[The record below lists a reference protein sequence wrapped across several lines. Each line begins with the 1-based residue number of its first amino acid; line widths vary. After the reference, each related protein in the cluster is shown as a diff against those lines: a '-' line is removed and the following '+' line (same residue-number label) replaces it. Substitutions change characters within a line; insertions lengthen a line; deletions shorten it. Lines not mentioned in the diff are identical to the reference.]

1 MTYDANKL
9 LTNSLG
15 RCVEGLSTAQIKLG
29 LYVDELGRVRTFQGG
44 FASGVSNTLL
54 AMGAYADEFGNIYN
68 RAGEFVERTKEANR
82 ALEEQ
87 EKAVRDAARALE
99 EQEKATA
106 RALEEQEKATSQAL
120 QEQKK
125 AADEAFAGTVD
136 GVSQLSGQ
144 FAVLL
149 GALASADEGFSS
161 LQRGLIS
168 VAEGVSASGQ
178 AFQSLNALQKSAA
191 SFSFAELAN
200 SGKAALATFRGLAV
214 GTTTLR
220 GAFLGLWTAGGP
232 LLPILGAVATGVFAF
247 WATSKAEA
255 NAADLLSES
264 FKKLEAL
271 AKAAGKEIRGVKDA
285 LELGAFAEPKSA
297 LDEAAEKVAAAEK
310 KIEETKARFA
320 ESAGRAGGSGAGF
333 GAAGMLAAALE
344 PLEAERKNAI
354 AEYNDAAK
362 TLVDEARRSQETE
375 SERLEAQKAQFAEIL
390 KYAEAENRGVIER
403 QIAELNVQIAA
414 AKAKEAEAANASA
427 VEAEKSA
434 QAAKA
439 ARDAARQTLFQ
450 STGVD
455 GTESK
460 PVSLADAQADWADA
474 LAAGIVGQKEYDAAL
489 VALTEQTREKLGV
502 EKTAAARLAETTAA
516 LVDAYQ
522 NGALDQAEFDARL
535 AEAREA
541 SLADL
546 GYSDL
551 LARAAESTQKAQT
564 AQERYQAELNKYADA
579 LENGRVNQKE
589 YDKAVA
595 AAKTIFDRE
604 TAAEKATEREKTRSE
619 LGVDAAVEA
628 LKTPLDK
635 FEETTAKIAAAFERG
650 DEKAALEQKAQ
661 TDYARATESQE
672 KTAERAAP
680 KPESEKAAASL
691 REGSVDLYRAQIQGE
706 RSFQTKIGSATERAR
721 KRPRRP
727 FRRRRKRRTRSRR
740 SRRRSRRKR
749 PKNRVFGKKRWRF
762 SNRFATRRRKRGRR
776 RTRRRERSTKSCAT
790 RRRCSANGRR
800 KSGLAGRRARDRFR
814 TNRALGERQ
823 ADFRRFGAARLRRL
837 RRFAA

>member
-1 MTYDANKL
+1 MAGYIETGVKFKVDASDLDVKFARSVESLNASLTTAQRRLGLTYDANKL

-15 RCVEGLSTAQIKLG
+15 QCVEGLSTAQIKLG

-54 AMGAYADEFGNIYN
+54 AMGAYSDEFGNIYN
-68 RAGEFVERTKEANR
+68 RAGEFVERTKEASR

-87 EKAVRDAARALE
+87 EKAARDAARALE

-106 RALEEQEKATSQAL
+106 RALEEQEKATARTL
-120 QEQKK
+120 EEQKK
-125 AADEAFAGTVD
+125 AANEAFGKTVD

-144 FAVLL
+144 FATLL
-149 GALASADEGFSS
+149 AAVATADGGLSEF
-161 LQRGLIS
+161 QRGLIS
-168 VAEGVSASGQ
+168 TAEGVAAAGP
-178 AFQSLNALQKSAA
+178 AFQSLRSMQEAA
-191 SFSFAELAN
+191 GAFSFAELAS
-200 SGKAALATFRGLAV
+200 SGKAAIATFRGLTV

-310 KIEETKARFA
+310 KIEEAKARFA

-333 GAAGMLAAALE
+333 GAAGMLAAFLE

-362 TLVDEARRSQETE
+362 TLVDEARRAQQTE
-375 SERLEAQKAQFAEIL
+375 SERLEAKKAQFAEIL
-390 KYAEAENRGVIER
+390 KYAEAENRGVVER

-434 QAAKA
+434 QAARTQ
-439 ARDAARQTLFQ
+439 RDAARQTLFQ

-455 GTESK
+455 GTETK
-460 PVSLADAQADWADA
+460 PVSLGDAQADWADA

-489 VALTEQTREKLGV
+489 RTLTEQTREKLGV
-502 EKTAAARLAETTAA
+502 EKSAGERLAETTAA
-516 LVDAYQ
+516 LVDAFQ
-522 NGALDQAEFDARL
+522 NGALNQAEFEAKI

-564 AQERYQAELNKYADA
+564 AQERYQAELDKYADA
-579 LENGRVNQKE
+579 LKNGRVNQKE

-604 TAAEKATEREKTRSE
+604 NAADKATEREKTRSE

-650 DEKAALEQKAQ
+650 EVDAQERAALEQKAQ
-661 TDYARATESQE
+661 ADYARATESQE
-672 KTAERAAP
+672 KTAERVAP
-680 KPESEKAAASL
+680 KPESEKAVASL
-691 REGSVDLYRAQIQGE
+691 REGSADLYRAQIQGE
-706 RSFQTKIGSATERAR
+706 RSFQTKIGSATERAAQATAATVPATTQTANAVATVAATVAPKATEESSFWAKALAVLEAIR
-721 KRPRRP
+721 DAATE
-727 FRRRRKRRTRSRR
+727 TRSSSDATAGTLDKILR
-740 SRRRSRRKR
+740 
-749 PKNRVFGKKRWRF
+749 NAAEVFG
-762 SNRFATRRRKRGRR
+762 
-776 RTRRRERSTKSCAT
+776 
-790 RRRCSANGRR
+790 
-800 KSGLAGRRARDRFR
+800 
-814 TNRALGERQ
+814 
-823 ADFRRFGAARLRRL
+823 
-837 RRFAA
+837 

>member
-1 MTYDANKL
+1 MAKFIDVGVKFVADASDLDVKCNKSVEQLNASLTKTQKTLGLTYNENRL
-9 LTNSLG
+9 LTDALG
-15 RCVEGLSTAQIKLG
+15 RCVEGLSTAQIKTG
-29 LYVDELGRVRTFQGG
+29 SWVDELGRVRTHLGG
-44 FASGVSNTLL
+44 FTDGVSRTLL
-54 AMGAYADEFGNIYN
+54 AMGAYSDEIGNIYN
-68 RAGEFVERTKEANR
+68 ASGELIGQT
-82 ALEEQ
+82 
-87 EKAVRDAARALE
+87 EKLARALE
-99 EQEKATA
+99 REEAEGARKAA
-106 RALEEQEKATSQAL
+106 EAERALAEGR
-120 QEQKK
+120 K
-125 AADEAFAGTVD
+125 AADDAFAGTVD

-149 GALASADEGFSS
+149 GALASADDEFSDF
-161 LQRGLIS
+161 QRGLIS
-168 VAEGVSASGQ
+168 VAEGVAAGGQ
-178 AFQSLNALQKSAA
+178 AFQTLRGLKEAVGSV
-191 SFSFAELAN
+191 SFLELTN
-200 SGKAALATFRGLAV
+200 SGKAAIATFRGLSL

-220 GAFLGLWTAGGP
+220 GAFAALRATSGP

-255 NAADLLSES
+255 NSADLLSES

-333 GAAGMLAAALE
+333 GAAGMLAAVLE

-362 TLVDEARRSQETE
+362 TLVDEARRAQQTE
-375 SERLEAQKAQFAEIL
+375 SERLEAQRAQFAEIL

-403 QIAELNVQIAA
+403 QITELTVQIAA

-434 QAAKA
+434 QAAKT
-439 ARDAARQTLFQ
+439 ARDAAWQTLFQ

-489 VALTEQTREKLGV
+489 RTLTEQTREKLGV
-502 EKTAAARLAETTAA
+502 EKTAGERLAETTAA
-516 LVDAYQ
+516 LVDAFQ
-522 NGALDQAEFDARL
+522 NGALDQAEFDAKI

-564 AQERYQAELNKYADA
+564 AQERYQAELDKYADA
-579 LENGRVNQKE
+579 LEKGRVNQKE

-604 TAAEKATEREKTRSE
+604 AAAEKASEREKTRSE
-619 LGVDAAVEA
+619 LGVDAALDA

-650 DEKAALEQKAQ
+650 DVDAQERAALEQKAQ
-661 TDYARATESQE
+661 NEYARATESQE
-672 KTAERAAP
+672 KTAERAAS

-706 RSFQTKIGSATERAR
+706 RSFQTKIGSATERAAQATAATVPATTQTANAVATVAATVAPKATEESSFWAKALEVLESIR
-721 KRPRRP
+721 DAATE
-727 FRRRRKRRTRSRR
+727 TRSSSDATAGTLDKILR
-740 SRRRSRRKR
+740 
-749 PKNRVFGKKRWRF
+749 NAAEVFG
-762 SNRFATRRRKRGRR
+762 
-776 RTRRRERSTKSCAT
+776 
-790 RRRCSANGRR
+790 
-800 KSGLAGRRARDRFR
+800 
-814 TNRALGERQ
+814 
-823 ADFRRFGAARLRRL
+823 
-837 RRFAA
+837 

>member
-1 MTYDANKL
+1 MAGYIETGVKFKVDASDLDVKFARSVESLNASLTTTQRRLGLAYDANKL

-15 RCVEGLSTAQIKLG
+15 QCVEGLSTAQIKLG

-54 AMGAYADEFGNIYN
+54 AMGAYSDEFGNIYN

-87 EKAVRDAARALE
+87 EKAARDAARALE

-106 RALEEQEKATSQAL
+106 RALEEQEKATARAL

-125 AADEAFAGTVD
+125 AADAAFGKTVD

-149 GALASADEGFSS
+149 AALASADDGFSDF
-161 LQRGLIS
+161 QRDLIS
-168 VAEGVSASGQ
+168 VAEGVAAAGQ
-178 AFQSLNALQKSAA
+178 AFQTFRGLKEAIGSV
-191 SFSFAELAN
+191 SFLELTS
-200 SGKAALATFRGLAV
+200 SGKAAIATFRGLSL

-220 GAFLGLWTAGGP
+220 GALVGLRATSGP
-232 LLPILGAVATGVFAF
+232 LLPILGAVATGVLAF
-247 WATSKAEA
+247 WASSKAEA
-255 NAADLLSES
+255 NSADLLSES

-297 LDEAAEKVAAAEK
+297 LDEAAEKLAAAEK

-320 ESAGRAGGSGAGF
+320 EAASNGQGSGAGF
-333 GAAGMLAAALE
+333 GAAGMLAAVLE
-344 PLEAERKNAI
+344 PLESERKNAI

-362 TLVDEARRSQETE
+362 ALVDEARRAQQTE
-375 SERLEAQKAQFAEIL
+375 SERLEAQRAQFAEIL

-427 VEAEKSA
+427 VEAEKAA
-434 QAAKA
+434 QT

-450 STGVD
+450 STDVD
-455 GTESK
+455 GTETK
-460 PVSLADAQADWADA
+460 TVSLADAQADWADA
-474 LAAGIVGQKEYDAAL
+474 LAAGIVGQKEYDVAL
-489 VALTEQTREKLGV
+489 RTLTEQTREKLGV
-502 EKTAAARLAETTAA
+502 EKTAAAQLAETTAA
-516 LVDAYQ
+516 LVDAFQ
-522 NGALDQAEFDARL
+522 NGAINQAEFDARL

-564 AQERYQAELNKYADA
+564 AQERYQAELDKYADA
-579 LENGRVNQKE
+579 LKNGRVNQKE

-604 TAAEKATEREKTRSE
+604 AAAEKASEREKTRSE

-635 FEETTAKIAAAFERG
+635 FNEATAKIAKALEAGQIDKQE
-650 DEKAALEQKAQ
+650 EAALIQKAQ
-661 TDYARATESQE
+661 NEYAKATESQE

-706 RSFQTKIGSATERAR
+706 RSFQTKIGSATERAAQATAATVPATTQTANAVATVAATVAPKATEETSFWTKALAVLESIR
-721 KRPRRP
+721 DAATET
-727 FRRRRKRRTRSRR
+727 RTSSDATAGTLDKILR
-740 SRRRSRRKR
+740 
-749 PKNRVFGKKRWRF
+749 NAAEVFG
-762 SNRFATRRRKRGRR
+762 
-776 RTRRRERSTKSCAT
+776 
-790 RRRCSANGRR
+790 
-800 KSGLAGRRARDRFR
+800 
-814 TNRALGERQ
+814 
-823 ADFRRFGAARLRRL
+823 
-837 RRFAA
+837 

>member
-1 MTYDANKL
+1 MAGYIETGVKFKVDASDLDVKFTRSVEQLNASLTTAQRRLGLTYDANKL

-15 RCVEGLSTAQIKLG
+15 QCVEGLSTAQIKLG

-54 AMGAYADEFGNIYN
+54 AMGAYSDEFGNIYN

-87 EKAVRDAARALE
+87 EKAARDAARALE

-333 GAAGMLAAALE
+333 GAAGMLTAALE

-375 SERLEAQKAQFAEIL
+375 SERLEAQRAQFAEIL

-403 QIAELNVQIAA
+403 QITELTVQIAA

-427 VEAEKSA
+427 VETEKSA

-502 EKTAAARLAETTAA
+502 EKTAGERLVETTAA

-522 NGALDQAEFDARL
+522 NGAINQAEFDARL

-564 AQERYQAELNKYADA
+564 AQERYQAELDKYADA
-579 LENGRVNQKE
+579 LKNGRVNQKE

-604 TAAEKATEREKTRSE
+604 AAAEKATEREKTRSE
-619 LGVDAAVEA
+619 LGVDAALDA

-635 FEETTAKIAAAFERG
+635 FNETTAKIAAAFERG
-650 DEKAALEQKAQ
+650 DVDAQERAALEQKAQ
-661 TDYARATESQE
+661 NEYARATESQE
-672 KTAERAAP
+672 KRAERAAP
-680 KPESEKAAASL
+680 KPESEKAAASI

-706 RSFQTKIGSATERAR
+706 RSFQTKIGSATERAAQATAATVPAATQTANAVATVAATVAPKATEESSFWVKALAVLESIR
-721 KRPRRP
+721 DAATE
-727 FRRRRKRRTRSRR
+727 TRSSSDATAGTLDKILR
-740 SRRRSRRKR
+740 
-749 PKNRVFGKKRWRF
+749 NAAEVFG
-762 SNRFATRRRKRGRR
+762 
-776 RTRRRERSTKSCAT
+776 
-790 RRRCSANGRR
+790 
-800 KSGLAGRRARDRFR
+800 
-814 TNRALGERQ
+814 
-823 ADFRRFGAARLRRL
+823 
-837 RRFAA
+837 

>member
-1 MTYDANKL
+1 MAGYIETGVKFKVDASDLDVKFARSVESLNASLTTTQRRLGLTYDANKL

-54 AMGAYADEFGNIYN
+54 AMGAYSDEFGNIYN
-68 RAGEFVERTKEANR
+68 RAGEFVERTKEASR

-87 EKAVRDAARALE
+87 EKAARDAARALE

-106 RALEEQEKATSQAL
+106 QAL

-125 AADEAFAGTVD
+125 AANEAFGKTTAA
-136 GVSQLSGQ
+136 VSQLSGQ
-144 FAVLL
+144 FATLL
-149 GALASADEGFSS
+149 AAVATADGGFSEF
-161 LQRGLIS
+161 QRGLIS
-168 VAEGVSASGQ
+168 TVEGVAAAGP
-178 AFQSLNALQKSAA
+178 AFQSLRSMQEAA
-191 SFSFAELAN
+191 GAFSFAELAS
-200 SGKAALATFRGLAV
+200 SGKAALATFRGLTA
-214 GTTTLR
+214 GTATLR

-232 LLPILGAVATGVFAF
+232 LLPILGAVATGVLAF

-297 LDEAAEKVAAAEK
+297 LDEAAAKVAAAEK

-320 ESAGRAGGSGAGF
+320 ENAGRAGGSGAGF
-333 GAAGMLAAALE
+333 GAAGMLDAVLK

-362 TLVDEARRSQETE
+362 ALVDEARRAQETE
-375 SERLEAQKAQFAEIL
+375 SERLEAQRAQFAEIL
-390 KYAEAENRGVIER
+390 RYADAENRGVIER

-434 QAAKA
+434 RTQ
-439 ARDAARQTLFQ
+439 RDAARQTLFQ

-455 GTESK
+455 GTEAK
-460 PVSLADAQADWADA
+460 PVSLGDAQADWADA

-502 EKTAAARLAETTAA
+502 EKSAAARLAETTAA

-522 NGALDQAEFDARL
+522 NGALNQAEFDAKI

-564 AQERYQAELNKYADA
+564 AQERYQAELDKYADA
-579 LENGRVNQKE
+579 LKNGRVNQKE

-604 TAAEKATEREKTRSE
+604 NAAEKASEREKTRSE
-619 LGVDAAVEA
+619 LGVDAALDA

-635 FEETTAKIAAAFERG
+635 FNESTAKIAAAFERG
-650 DEKAALEQKAQ
+650 DVDAQEKAALEQKAQ
-661 TDYARATESQE
+661 ADYARATESQE
-672 KTAERAAP
+672 KTAERVAP
-680 KPESEKAAASL
+680 KPESEKAVASL
-691 REGSVDLYRAQIQGE
+691 REGSADLYRAQIQGE
-706 RSFQTKIGSATERAR
+706 KSFQTKIGSATERAAQATAATVPATTQTANAVATVAATVAPKATEETSFWAKALAVLESIR
-721 KRPRRP
+721 DAATET
-727 FRRRRKRRTRSRR
+727 RTSLDATAGTLDKILR
-740 SRRRSRRKR
+740 
-749 PKNRVFGKKRWRF
+749 NAAEVFG
-762 SNRFATRRRKRGRR
+762 
-776 RTRRRERSTKSCAT
+776 
-790 RRRCSANGRR
+790 
-800 KSGLAGRRARDRFR
+800 
-814 TNRALGERQ
+814 
-823 ADFRRFGAARLRRL
+823 
-837 RRFAA
+837 

>member
-1 MTYDANKL
+1 MAGYIDVGVKFKADASDLDVKFTRSVEQLNASLTTTQRRLGLTYDANKL

-15 RCVEGLSTAQIKLG
+15 QCVEGLSTAQIKLG

-44 FASGVSNTLL
+44 FASGVSNALL
-54 AMGAYADEFGNIYN
+54 AMGAYSDEFGNIYN

-87 EKAVRDAARALE
+87 EKAARDAARALE

-106 RALEEQEKATSQAL
+106 RALEEQEKATARAL
-120 QEQKK
+120 EEQKK
-125 AADEAFAGTVD
+125 AANEAFGKTVD

-144 FAVLL
+144 FATLIAAV
-149 GALASADEGFSS
+149 ATADGGLSE
-161 LQRGLIS
+161 LQRNLVSAAES
-168 VAEGVSASGQ
+168 VAAAGG
-178 AFQSLNALQKSAA
+178 AFQSLRSMQEAA
-191 SFSFAELAN
+191 GAFSFAELAS
-200 SGKAALATFRGLAV
+200 SGKAAVATFRGLTV

-297 LDEAAEKVAAAEK
+297 LDEAAAKVAAAEK
-310 KIEETKARFA
+310 KIEETKTRFA
-320 ESAGRAGGSGAGF
+320 ESVGRAGGSGVGF

-362 TLVDEARRSQETE
+362 TLVDEARRSQQTE
-375 SERLEAQKAQFAEIL
+375 SERLEAQRAQFAEIL

-434 QAAKA
+434 QAAKT

-460 PVSLADAQADWADA
+460 PVSLADAQADWANA
-474 LAAGIVGQKEYDAAL
+474 LAAGIVGQKEYDVAL
-489 VALTEQTREKLGV
+489 RTLTEQTREKLGV
-502 EKTAAARLAETTAA
+502 EKTAGERLAETTAA

-522 NGALDQAEFDARL
+522 NGAINQAEFETKI
-535 AEAREA
+535 AEARAA

-564 AQERYQAELNKYADA
+564 AQERYQAELDKYADA
-579 LENGRVNQKE
+579 LKNGRVNQKE

-595 AAKTIFDRE
+595 AAKTIFE
-604 TAAEKATEREKTRSE
+604 QESAAEKGSEREKTRSE
-619 LGVDAAVEA
+619 LGVDAALDA

-635 FEETTAKIAAAFERG
+635 FNETTAKIAAAFERG
-650 DEKAALEQKAQ
+650 DVDAQERAALEQKAQ
-661 TDYARATESQE
+661 NEYARATESQE

-706 RSFQTKIGSATERAR
+706 KSFQTKIGSATERAAQATAATVPATTQTANAVATVAATVAQKSEER
-721 KRPRRP
+721 TALWERIAATLEAVRD
-727 FRRRRKRRTRSRR
+727 FLDQTRSAAVD
-740 SRRRSRRKR
+740 S
-749 PKNRVFGKKRWRF
+749 
-762 SNRFATRRRKRGRR
+762 
-776 RTRRRERSTKSCAT
+776 STFLEQIAKSET
-790 RRRCSANGRR
+790 
-800 KSGLAGRRARDRFR
+800 
-814 TNRALGERQ
+814 EVYV
-823 ADFRRFGAARLRRL
+823 
-837 RRFAA
+837 